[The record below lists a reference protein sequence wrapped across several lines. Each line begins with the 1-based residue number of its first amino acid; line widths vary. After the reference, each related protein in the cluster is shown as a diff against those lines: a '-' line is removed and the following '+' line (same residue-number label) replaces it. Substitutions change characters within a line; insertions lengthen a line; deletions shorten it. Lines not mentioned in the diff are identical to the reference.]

1 MMKIE
6 RLCLVT
12 GVLLSCALS
21 TLQAQVNRPP
31 RFSVGGDMAHF
42 SIPENV
48 DVGST
53 IYKLRGTDPEGGSV
67 YFSISGE
74 YFSVNKH
81 TGDVTLIKE
90 LDREL
95 SNSVEVIISITGT
108 RIFTDSRAL
117 PTIAY
122 CFYNILIQSLM
133 RRTKLIRMHYSRI
146 ECARARLQMN
156 RNTTAKPIPYL

>member
-1 MMKIE
+1 MKIE
-6 RLCLVT
+6 RLCFVT
-12 GVLLSCALS
+12 GVLLSCAL
-21 TLQAQVNRPP
+21 TALEAQANRPP

-74 YFSVNKH
+74 YFSVNKY

-95 SNSVEVIISITGT
+95 NNSVEVIISITGMRLIICLYT
-108 RIFTDSRAL
+108 VLYLYIYAFVILET
-117 PTIAY
+117 
-122 CFYNILIQSLM
+122 ILIRVQ
-133 RRTKLIRMHYSRI
+133 
-146 ECARARLQMN
+146 
-156 RNTTAKPIPYL
+156 YLLDVYLR